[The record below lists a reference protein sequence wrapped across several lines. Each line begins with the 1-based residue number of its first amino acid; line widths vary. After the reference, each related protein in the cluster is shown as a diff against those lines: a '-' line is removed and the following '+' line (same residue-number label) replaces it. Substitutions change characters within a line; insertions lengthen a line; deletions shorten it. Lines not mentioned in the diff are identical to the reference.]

1 MSTMMHLTIDLL
13 HLDLNNFRT
22 IHQKNEVHAINSM
35 ISISPDKFWAL
46 LDSLIDD
53 GYLPTENI
61 ILLQANG
68 HKIVKEGNRRIAAL
82 KMIYGYVKNIDIPES
97 SNKKIQE
104 ISEDWK
110 RANKNIPCTIYDSSE
125 SETVDKIV
133 SLIHA
138 KGEKAGRDHWTA
150 VARARYDRDQKG
162 LSEPGLDLLE
172 KYLKNGKNLS
182 ENQIERWSGDYPLT
196 VLDEAIQKLFNPL
209 GLKSSGEISKIYPQ
223 KNKTLIEKILFDIGI
238 QRLGF
243 KEIRDKNE
251 FFGNKYGMKV
261 SGSSPTSS
269 AAQTK
274 PTSAANKTGDKPSK
288 STPPN
293 PIVPASNDPKSV
305 SRKLKSFQPRG
316 KGREKLVTLLNEL
329 KKLRI
334 KDHPHSFCFLLR
346 SMFEISAKLYC
357 IDFKSLGGPSATKKD
372 GSEKAL
378 ADLLRE
384 ITNYMT
390 KNKSDKEKTKVLHG
404 AITEIAKKD
413 GVLSVTSMNQLVHN
427 PSFSISPSDICILFV
442 NIFPLLEEMNK

>member
-1 MSTMMHLTIDLL
+1 MPIMKHLNIDSMN
-13 HLDLNNFRT
+13 LDLNNFRT
-22 IHQKNEVHAINSM
+22 IHQKNEFHAINSM

-46 LDSLIDD
+46 LESLIDD
-53 GYLPTENI
+53 GYHPTESI
-61 ILLQANG
+61 ILLEANNNI
-68 HKIVKEGNRRIAAL
+68 IVKEGNRRIAAL
-82 KMIYGYVKNIDIPES
+82 KIIYGYEKGIDVPDHINNKIKELPDEWKN
-97 SNKKIQE
+97 SNK
-104 ISEDWK
+104 
-110 RANKNIPCTIYDSSE
+110 AIPCTIYQQSE
-125 SETVDKIV
+125 SEKVDKIV

-138 KGEKAGRDHWTA
+138 KGEKAGRDQWTA

-162 LSEPGLDLLE
+162 KSEPGLDLLE

-196 VLDEAIQKLFNPL
+196 VLDEAIQKLFSIL
-209 GLKSSGEISKIYPQ
+209 GFKSSSEISKNYPL

-251 FFGNKYGMKV
+251 FFGNKYGIKID
-261 SGSSPTSS
+261 TSS
-269 AAQTK
+269 SSSHPDQAK
-274 PTSAANKTGDKPSK
+274 PAKKTTNK
-288 STPPN
+288 STSTTLN
-293 PIVPASNDPKSV
+293 PVAQASNDPKSV
-305 SRKLKSFQPRG
+305 SKKLNSFQPRG

-329 KKLRI
+329 KKLKI

-357 IDFKSLGGPSATKKD
+357 ADYKSLGGPSANKKD
-372 GSEKAL
+372 GSEKSL

-384 ITNYMT
+384 ITIYMT
-390 KNKSDKEKTKVLHG
+390 QNKTDKEKTKILHG

-413 GVLSVTSMNQLVHN
+413 GVLSVTSMNQLIHN
-427 PSFSISPSDICILFV
+427 PSFSISPNDICILFG